1 MGIATKRRDNA
12 PVVKTIY
19 GGAIRILLTD
29 KDIPAATEFV
39 KEKTMDLV
47 SGKMSMNQ
55 LTTLVSFSPRLPP
68 FPVIR

>member
-55 LTTLVSFSPRLPP
+55 LTISKSLRAEY
-68 FPVIR
+68 